1 MSNRSEFHT
10 YYFIFVKFSASMY
23 SVMNQVNKSLPYY
36 GNSEHLRISY
46 THTAQ
51 TVGEMLTRI
60 E

>member
-1 MSNRSEFHT
+1 
-10 YYFIFVKFSASMY
+10 MY